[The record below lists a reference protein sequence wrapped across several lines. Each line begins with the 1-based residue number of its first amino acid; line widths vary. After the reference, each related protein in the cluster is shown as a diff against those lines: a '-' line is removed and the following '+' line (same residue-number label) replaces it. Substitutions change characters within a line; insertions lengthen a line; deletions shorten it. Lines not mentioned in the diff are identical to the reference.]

1 MTPKNPVFTA
11 GLRWRKGR
19 RIPVAELAGDCAQA
33 RRRDPAQVE
42 YYRSGH
48 EVVIRIGME
57 SPANEDPY
65 VHSLVVNV
73 RLMGVD
79 ALQAMVPIDGINLVS
94 GNWYVVNGTQVARA
108 RETG

>member
-1 MTPKNPVFTA
+1 
-11 GLRWRKGR
+11 
-19 RIPVAELAGDCAQA
+19 
-33 RRRDPAQVE
+33 
-42 YYRSGH
+42 
-48 EVVIRIGME
+48 ME